1 MIRLLS
7 LIGRA
12 TIVIAAILIVVTFT
26 VTGYQSPE
34 LHPYLADYG
43 FGRPVGAVVGFAIGL
58 VTAGIIF
65 GPLAT
70 LYDIRDNVR
79 HLAKAGDDAP
89 ARPDRSASGREG
101 PPTVRR
107 EPRLT

>member
-12 TIVIAAILIVVTFT
+12 TIVIAAIVIIVAFAVA
-26 VTGYQSPE
+26 GYQAPE
-34 LHPYLADYG
+34 MHPYLADYG

-58 VTAGIIF
+58 VTAGIVF

-70 LYDIRDNVR
+70 LYDIRDNLR
-79 HLAKAGDDAP
+79 LLAKANEDAS
-89 ARPDRSASGREG
+89 ARPDRSASGRDG

>member
-7 LIGRA
+7 AIGRA
-12 TIVIAAILIVVTFT
+12 TIVIAAILIVVAFAA
-26 VTGYQSPE
+26 TGYQAPE

-43 FGRPVGAVVGFAIGL
+43 FGRLAGAALGFAIGL
-58 VTAGIIF
+58 VAAGIIF

-70 LYDIRDNVR
+70 LYDIRDSLR
-79 HLAKAGDDAP
+79 RLAKAGDDAP
-89 ARPDRSASGREG
+89 TRPDRSASGREG